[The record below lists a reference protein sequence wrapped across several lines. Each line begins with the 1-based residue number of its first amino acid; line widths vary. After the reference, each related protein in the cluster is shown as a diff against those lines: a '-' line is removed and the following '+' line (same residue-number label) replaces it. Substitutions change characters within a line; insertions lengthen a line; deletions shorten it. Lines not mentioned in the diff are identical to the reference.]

1 MVWMYCLYTCER
13 YCEHVLWTFTC
24 IQWPLKCGF
33 DYVKKY
39 TFRVFFCLLWKHG
52 VVWSWQNLQIIRS
65 IRLKAV
71 EQNPM
76 WLTSDLEKN
85 ERDEWSAPWPP
96 FIPFYM
102 FLPFSHLSSTYHRVK
117 KKIKV
122 IYVFGG
128 FITLWNVFY
137 SLSCYRE
144 TGKRRFL
151 CPEDFFVA
159 ENFHHITY

>member
-1 MVWMYCLYTCER
+1 MWK
-13 YCEHVLWTFTC
+13 VLWTCTVN
-24 IQWPLKCGF
+24 I
-33 DYVKKY
+33 YMY
-39 TFRVFFCLLWKHG
+39 TMTIKVWFWLCKEIHFQGFFCLLWKR